1 MPARLMVLPV
11 LALAAILFGSAG
23 RIASAA
29 EPFAEYALLDF
40 DPAAHG
46 AQARHRPGSGLL
58 LYPAGWTLGDAAA
71 LVVHDGPSPGAMARD
86 VRERLLREEAAV
98 LELTAGPQPPA
109 ALLPAVFAALDALR
123 HHAGAG
129 LVVIIGVGLA
139 GEVALL
145 STDPAQADRYVG
157 ADGPRFSAHL
167 HLDPLQARF
176 LPGHQAIEAREAW
189 PARASALCVA
199 LAGSDVFGPDYAA
212 TAVARHCRTALTSA
226 GP

>member
-23 RIASAA
+23 GIASAA

-40 DPAAHG
+40 DAA
-46 AQARHRPGSGLL
+46 AQDGQSLPGPRSGLL
-58 LYPAGWTLGDAAA
+58 TYPAGWAVGDAAA
-71 LVVHDGPSPGAMARD
+71 LIVHDGPSLGAMGRD
-86 VRERLLREEAAV
+86 LRERLLWEDAAV
-98 LELTAGPQPPA
+98 LELAAGPQPPA
-109 ALLPAVFAALDALR
+109 VLLPTVFAGLHALR
-123 HHAGAG
+123 QHAGAG
-129 LVVIIGVGLA
+129 LVVVIGVGMA
-139 GEVALL
+139 GEAALL
-145 STDPAQADRYVG
+145 SADPVQADRHLG

-189 PARASALCVA
+189 PARASALCIA
-199 LAGSDVFGPDYAA
+199 LAGSDVFGPDYASA
-212 TAVARHCRTALTSA
+212 AVARHCRTALTAA

>member
-58 LYPAGWTLGDAAA
+58 LYPAGWSLGDAAA

-98 LELTAGPQPPA
+98 LELAAGPQPPA
-109 ALLPAVFAALDALR
+109 ALLPTVFAGLQALR
-123 HHAGAG
+123 HHSGTG

-145 STDPAQADRYVG
+145 SADPVQAERHAG

-176 LPGHQAIEAREAW
+176 LPGQQAIEAREAW

-199 LAGSDVFGPDYAA
+199 LAGSDVLGPDYAA
-212 TAVARHCRTALTSA
+212 AAMARHCRTALTSA